1 MKWSGMMKIQE
12 LTDGYKGSITV
23 LLTNMNRGLTA
34 KGAPYLSFTFQDKSG
49 TMEAKY
55 WNVKEEELEAYH
67 NGMLVEAHGDVLC
80 HKKMLQFRVSKM
92 EPLDMEQEDIY
103 EYVKSSA
110 LSKEELQSSIY
121 AKIDEIQNE
130 KIHLL
135 ISEIMKENEKDFFEY
150 PAATKNHHDFVG
162 GLATHVLGML
172 QLAHDICVQYPM
184 LNEDLLIGGVIL
196 HDIGKLTELSKA
208 VISEYTTQ
216 GKLLGHISIMQAIVY
231 EKAQQLGIDGEE
243 VLLLRH
249 MILSHHGVHEY
260 GSPVLPMIP
269 EAEILHLIDN
279 IDARMSTLEKAM
291 NNVTPGEFTPRI
303 FAMENRNFYK
313 TTLENQR
320 NR

>member
-1 MKWSGMMKIQE
+1 MKIQE
-12 LTDGYKGSITV
+12 LNDGFKGSITV
-23 LLTNMNRGLTA
+23 LLTNMNKGLTA

-49 TMEAKY
+49 TIEAKY
-55 WNVKEEELEAYH
+55 WNVKEEELEIYQ
-67 NGMLVEAHGDVLC
+67 NGILVEAYGDVLC
-80 HKKMLQFRVSKM
+80 HKKVLQFRVSKL
-92 EPLDMEQEDIY
+92 EILDMTHADIY
-103 EYVKSSA
+103 DYVKSSA
-110 LSKEELQSSIY
+110 LSKEELQKAIY
-121 AKIDEIQNE
+121 DKIDDIRNE
-130 KIHLL
+130 TIRLL
-135 ISEIMKENEKDFFEY
+135 VKEIMKDNEKDFFEY

-172 QLAHDICVQYPM
+172 ELAHSICVQYPM

-216 GKLLGHISIMQAIVY
+216 GKLLGHISIMQAMVY
-231 EKAQQLGIDGEE
+231 EKARQLQIDGEE

-249 MILSHHGVHEY
+249 MILSHHGVYEY

-291 NNVTPGEFTPRI
+291 SNVTPGEFTPRI

-313 TTLENQR
+313 TTLENKR